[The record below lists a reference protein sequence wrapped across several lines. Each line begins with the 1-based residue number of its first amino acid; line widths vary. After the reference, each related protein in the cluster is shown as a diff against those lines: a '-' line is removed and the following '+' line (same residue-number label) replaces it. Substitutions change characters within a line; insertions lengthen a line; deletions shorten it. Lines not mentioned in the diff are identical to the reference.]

1 MNLKYFDAHLHWFIN
16 SAFADRLAE
25 NIGDRSSGE
34 YYIDTYCKDG
44 TLVGG
49 IIMGNGD
56 IHQQGINIPDNFYYC
71 LGLDLKEQVAQIDDY
86 FDCIEEHL
94 MREKCV
100 GIEIYPGYIPIYPN
114 SGYYDSIYKLLVRYN
129 KVLSVH
135 TGMLASLS
143 GKLKYAHPLHLDD
156 IAIDYPSLRIVMCH
170 FGNPFLSEA
179 AAVLER
185 NKNVYVDLSGLIEG
199 PFDAQ
204 KFMIEEKNYIEL
216 LKTWIQYIGDN
227 QRFMFGTDWPA
238 VKCDIYTEFISELFP
253 ENDIE
258 NILINN
264 ALNIYNI
271 KGD

>member
-1 MNLKYFDAHLHWFIN
+1 
-16 SAFADRLAE
+16 
-25 NIGDRSSGE
+25 
-34 YYIDTYCKDG
+34 
-44 TLVGG
+44 
-49 IIMGNGD
+49 MGNGD

-71 LGLDLKEQVAQIDDY
+71 LGLDLKEQVDQIDDY
-86 FDCIEEHL
+86 LGCIEEHL

-100 GIEIYPGYIPIYPN
+100 GIKIYPGYISIYPN

-143 GKLKYAHPLHLDD
+143 GKLKYTHPLHLDD
-156 IAIDYPSLRIVMCH
+156 IAVDYPSLRIVMCH

-185 NKNVYVDLSGLIEG
+185 NKNVYADLSGLIEG
-199 PFDAQ
+199 SFDPQ
-204 KFMIEEKNYIEL
+204 KIMNGEKNYINL
-216 LKTWIQYIGDN
+216 LKTWIQYVGDN

-238 VKCDIYTEFISELFP
+238 VKCDTYAEFISELFP
-253 ENDIE
+253 ATDIE
-258 NILINN
+258 NVLINN

-271 KGD
+271 KSDGNNCQVVH